1 MSKGKQYELLV
12 EKLFKQLA
20 PNAEIKQD
28 DYILGKNSN
37 TKRQIDV
44 SIRFQN
50 MGISYLTIIQAK
62 DYSRPAD
69 IKVVDEFRS
78 VIEDT
83 LANKGILICSKG
95 FTKKAKEYGKKVGI
109 ELLSIHEASNKN
121 WQSIVYIRIKK
132 TVHKIKLNAELGVTV
147 YNKSD
152 KNLTI
157 QPDHP
162 PIFSYN
168 MKDLFSTPELFQQ
181 EVLNKNLWNAL
192 VSGSETTIDLKKL
205 KCFVFIQDRFLEPQ
219 VAKLTFKYLR
229 TDSKKILVEPDNYLY
244 QIDHISGEDKLH
256 NLILT
261 PSKFDQ
267 IVNPHFNS
275 EEYLEEIEPH
285 FEFINVDIINNGYL
299 SYYLNNIEFQIEGP
313 ELPEDNPSLQR
324 IKRYSQIGQLIEHGM
339 VKNNLNPTF
348 E

>member
-1 MSKGKQYELLV
+1 MSNGKEYELLI

-20 PNAEIKQD
+20 PNAEIKQN
-28 DYILGKNSN
+28 DYIYGKNSN

-44 SIRFQN
+44 TIRFQN

-69 IKVVDEFRS
+69 VKVVDEFKS

-95 FTKKAKEYGKKVGI
+95 FTKKAKEYAKKVGI

-132 TVHKIKLNAELGVTV
+132 TVHKIKIRAELGVEI
-147 YNKSD
+147 YNKSGE
-152 KNLTI
+152 NLTI

-168 MKDLFSTPELFQQ
+168 MKDLLSTPELFQQ
-181 EVLNKNLWNAL
+181 EVLNKNLWNTL
-192 VSGSETTIDLKKL
+192 VNGSEITIDLKKL
-205 KCFVFIQDRFLEPQ
+205 KCFVFMHDRFLEPL
-219 VAKLTFKYLR
+219 VAKLTFKFLR
-229 TDSKKILVEPDNYLY
+229 TDSKRILVEPDNYLY
-244 QIDHISGEDKLH
+244 QIDHISGENKLH

-261 PSKFDQ
+261 PSKFDE
-267 IVNPHFNS
+267 IVNPHFTS

-285 FEFINVDIINNGYL
+285 FEFINYDIINNGYL

-313 ELPEDNPSLQR
+313 ELPDDNPSMQR
-324 IKRYSQIGQLIEHGM
+324 IKRYSQIGQLIEHGI

>member
-44 SIRFQN
+44 SIRFKN

-69 IKVVDEFRS
+69 IKVVDEFKS

-121 WQSIVYIRIKK
+121 WQTIVYIRIKK
-132 TVHKIKLNAELGVTV
+132 TVHKIKLDAKLGIQF
-147 YNKSD
+147 YNNTG

-157 QPDHP
+157 RP
-162 PIFSYN
+162 
-168 MKDLFSTPELFQQ
+168 
-181 EVLNKNLWNAL
+181 
-192 VSGSETTIDLKKL
+192 
-205 KCFVFIQDRFLEPQ
+205 
-219 VAKLTFKYLR
+219 
-229 TDSKKILVEPDNYLY
+229 
-244 QIDHISGEDKLH
+244 
-256 NLILT
+256 
-261 PSKFDQ
+261 
-267 IVNPHFNS
+267 
-275 EEYLEEIEPH
+275 
-285 FEFINVDIINNGYL
+285 
-299 SYYLNNIEFQIEGP
+299 
-313 ELPEDNPSLQR
+313 
-324 IKRYSQIGQLIEHGM
+324 
-339 VKNNLNPTF
+339 
-348 E
+348 

>member
-12 EKLFKQLA
+12 ERLFKQLA

-69 IKVVDEFRS
+69 IKVVDEFKS

-83 LANKGILICSKG
+83 LANKGILICNKG

-109 ELLSIHEASNKN
+109 ELLSIHEASDKN
-121 WQSIVYIRIKK
+121 WQTLVYIRIKK
-132 TVHKIKLNAELGVTV
+132 TIYKIKLDAELGVGW
-147 YNKSD
+147 YNNTGKTAT
-152 KNLTI
+152 L

-162 PIFSYN
+162 PIFSIN
-168 MKDLFSTPELFQQ
+168 MKDLFSTPELFRQ
-181 EVLNKNLWNAL
+181 EVLNKNLWAEIIKG
-192 VSGSETTIDLKKL
+192 VDITIDLKKISAY
-205 KCFVFIQDRFLEPQ
+205 VFMHDRFLDPI
-219 VAKLTFKYLR
+219 VGKLTYKYLR
-229 TDSKKILVEPDNYLY
+229 TESKNLLVEPDNYLY
-244 QIDHISGEDKLH
+244 QVDHITGEGKLH

-261 PSKFDQ
+261 PTKFDE
-267 IVNPHFNS
+267 IVNPHFKS
-275 EEYLEEIEPH
+275 EEYFDQTEPH
-285 FEFINVDIINNGYL
+285 FEFITIEIINNGYFSFYL
-299 SYYLNNIEFQIEGP
+299 SNVQFEIDGP
-313 ELPEDNPSLQR
+313 NLPDDNPNMQR
-324 IKRYSQIGQLIEHGM
+324 INRYSEIGNMIKQGVLRS
-339 VKNNLNPTF
+339 NT
-348 E
+348 